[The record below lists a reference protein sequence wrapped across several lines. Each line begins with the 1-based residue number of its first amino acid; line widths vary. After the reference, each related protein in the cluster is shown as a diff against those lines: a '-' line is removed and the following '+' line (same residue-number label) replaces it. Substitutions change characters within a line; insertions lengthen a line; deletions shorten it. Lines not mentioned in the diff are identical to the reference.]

1 MWKWGFFSNIL
12 DNIHI
17 QILYYVDTDIT
28 MSINGKEV
36 TISRNQQL
44 TELKKIDWSDQ
55 EQFIPHISTYSQNEE
70 KLSLCNENHNM
81 AITDGVEG
89 ITFFNKGVTS
99 TSTFEKINFQ
109 RSKNAIMH
117 YVY

>member
-1 MWKWGFFSNIL
+1 MVFFSNIL

-44 TELKKIDWSDQ
+44 TELKKID
-55 EQFIPHISTYSQNEE
+55 
-70 KLSLCNENHNM
+70 
-81 AITDGVEG
+81 
-89 ITFFNKGVTS
+89 
-99 TSTFEKINFQ
+99 
-109 RSKNAIMH
+109 
-117 YVY
+117 